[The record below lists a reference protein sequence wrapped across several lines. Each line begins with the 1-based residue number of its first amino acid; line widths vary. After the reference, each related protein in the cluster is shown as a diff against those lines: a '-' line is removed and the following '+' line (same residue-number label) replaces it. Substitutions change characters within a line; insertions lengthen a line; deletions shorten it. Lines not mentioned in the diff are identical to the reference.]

1 MAVLTTRY
9 WDPVRRSNDQ
19 KLSWPASHKSCQAAW
34 GEEFKAR
41 KHVVK
46 MAPVVRPTP
55 ITINA
60 VSAWG
65 WVNGRSSMNR
75 RLAIERF
82 LLLTFCTW
90 KCQMATVLCTYKQSG
105 SISTKSK
112 RNPINAEENQ
122 QISAESESMTQIN
135 MMRCRFCGHEGINNQ
150 ICFLRWYQ
158 TRLACISKC
167 FLYHNSMNWMK
178 SRPNRSQPRR

>member
-122 QISAESESMTQIN
+122 QVSTGSESLNPDQHDALPVVWIWKHKQPNLFFEM
-135 MMRCRFCGHEGINNQ
+135 
-150 ICFLRWYQ
+150 
-158 TRLACISKC
+158 ISNESN
-167 FLYHNSMNWMK
+167 LDI
-178 SRPNRSQPRR
+178 

>member
-9 WDPVRRSNDQ
+9 WDPVKRSNDQ

-75 RLAIERF
+75 RFAIERF
-82 LLLTFCTW
+82 LLLTFCTR

-105 SISTKSK
+105 SLSTKSRGIPK
-112 RNPINAEENQ
+112 MLKKINRCPLDQ
-122 QISAESESMTQIN
+122 KVWTQIN
-135 MMRCRFCGHEGINNQ
+135 MMHCWLCGHESINNQ
-150 ICFLRWYQ
+150 IYFLRWYQ
-158 TRLACISKC
+158 TSLTCISKY
-167 FLYHNSMNWMK
+167 FSL
-178 SRPNRSQPRR
+178 P

>member
-9 WDPVRRSNDQ
+9 WDPVKRSNDQ

-41 KHVVK
+41 KQESLNGKASIHGWS
-46 MAPVVRPTP
+46 PIDPT
-55 ITINA
+55 
-60 VSAWG
+60 SAWG

-82 LLLTFCTW
+82 LLLTFCTR

-105 SISTKSK
+105 SLSTKSRGIPK
-112 RNPINAEENQ
+112 MLKKINRCPLDQKVWTHTTSNASCWSGF
-122 QISAESESMTQIN
+122 ILSDPVDTCWFSSA
-135 MMRCRFCGHEGINNQ
+135 
-150 ICFLRWYQ
+150 FLG
-158 TRLACISKC
+158 
-167 FLYHNSMNWMK
+167 FLLIL
-178 SRPNRSQPRR
+178 